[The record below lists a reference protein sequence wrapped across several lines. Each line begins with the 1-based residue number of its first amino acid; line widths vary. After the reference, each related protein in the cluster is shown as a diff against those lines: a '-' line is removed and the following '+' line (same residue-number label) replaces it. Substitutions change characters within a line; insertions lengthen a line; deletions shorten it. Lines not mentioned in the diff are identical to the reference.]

1 MYWYHNMNLS
11 DSDIE
16 LLARTETIEL
26 MMKNR
31 ITVDFGELNSPSFDD
46 LGLENTVDLYYIKV
60 LGDSVMQFWFKD
72 SRDVLELEQ
81 AGADIVAVDA
91 TERLRPDG
99 ITFARFMEQVRAKTN
114 IAILADVDSLKSA
127 LLAQSLGCDAVAT
140 TLSGYTETPAPEL
153 PNLKLVSEIAN
164 KVQIPIIAEGGY
176 HRSEQ
181 IVQAIEAGAWCV
193 CLGTAITNPYLLTK
207 HFLSGIIDN

>member
-1 MYWYHNMNLS
+1 MNLS

-16 LLARTETIEL
+16 LLARTETIET

-81 AGADIVAVDA
+81 ALAEYKIKAPVNS
-91 TERLRPDG
+91 
-99 ITFARFMEQVRAKTN
+99 AK
-114 IAILADVDSLKSA
+114 
-127 LLAQSLGCDAVAT
+127 
-140 TLSGYTETPAPEL
+140 
-153 PNLKLVSEIAN
+153 
-164 KVQIPIIAEGGY
+164 
-176 HRSEQ
+176 
-181 IVQAIEAGAWCV
+181 
-193 CLGTAITNPYLLTK
+193 
-207 HFLSGIIDN
+207 